1 MLATG
6 LVHYTSSQEP
16 DIWIPILKDR
26 VAVRLP
32 GGKTD
37 QEFAIVELI
46 SPAGGGVPRHLHQR
60 EDEIFIID
68 EGICTFEIGDTSFDA
83 GPGSVT
89 VLPRGVPHAWW
100 NRNDEPVRMH
110 VMFRPAGFENFF
122 AENLKL
128 NSTVEGM
135 GRLLKDRY
143 GIIML

>member
-1 MLATG
+1 MLAAG
-6 LVHYTSSQEP
+6 LVHYSSSHEP
-16 DIWIPILKDR
+16 DTWIPILQDR

-32 GGKTD
+32 GRKTN
-37 QEFAIVELI
+37 QEFAIIELI

-68 EGICTFEIGDTSFDA
+68 EGICSFEIGNGSFDA

-100 NRNDEPVRMH
+100 NYSDEPVRMH

-122 AENLKL
+122 AENFKA
-128 NSTVEGM
+128 NTSPEGM
-135 GRLLKDRY
+135 AALLKDRY